1 MKNKIISII
10 LLFISLS
17 ITGCG
22 TEQASVEPTEV
33 VIETETEEVSVET
46 ETTEIIYSGFSL
58 ENIVFDSN
66 NQPIDYNE
74 AFLNECKKYN
84 FFVDCTDDEI
94 KHILLYYVE
103 TSIGTSQR
111 TPELY
116 DIILSSM
123 NDSGMAGSEFLAL
136 ADESNSSTSSET
148 KTNSSDTDKSS
159 TQNTTEPSTPSTSSQ
174 PTEVASNDSS
184 TDNVTSEEVVDPETF
199 DDGLG
204 DNSAEALAKWGD
216 VDWSES
222 SFDPHEYETNGHA
235 AEDFGYHIG
244 STVSDAYS
252 DTVLTY
258 QGNDTWID
266 NYGNTWISYVT
277 KLGYLKFHSGIH

>member
-10 LLFISLS
+10 LLSASLS

-22 TEQASVEPTEV
+22 TQQASVEPTET
-33 VIETETEEVSVET
+33 VIETETEEVAVET
-46 ETTEIIYSGFSL
+46 ETSEIIYSGFSL

-84 FFVDCTDDEI
+84 LFVDCTDDEI
-94 KHILLYYVE
+94 KHILLTDVE
-103 TSIGTSQR
+103 VAIGTSQR

-116 DIILSSM
+116 SAIISSM
-123 NDSGMAGSEFLAL
+123 NDSGTTGKELLAL
-136 ADESNSSTSSET
+136 EDESNSSTSS
-148 KTNSSDTDKSS
+148 KTTTNTATSDTDKSS
-159 TQNTTEPSTPSTSSQ
+159 TKNNTEPNTPSTSSQ
-174 PTEVASNDSS
+174 PTEVASNDAPA
-184 TDNVTSEEVVDPETF
+184 DNVTSEVPVQSV
-199 DDGLG
+199 DDGFEDESNL
-204 DNSAEALAKWGD
+204 DLSQYED
-216 VDWSES
+216 IDWSES
-222 SFDPHEYETNGHA
+222 SFDPHMYETNGHA

-277 KLGYLKFHSGIH
+277 KLGYLRFESGIH